1 MDRTA
6 PLDIA
11 PEEFRRLGH
20 DLVDRLAE
28 LLAGIRERPVTP
40 GETPAEVRALL
51 GRAPLPTR
59 GTPPHDLLAETV
71 PLLTE
76 HSLYNGHPRFMG
88 YITSSA
94 APIGA
99 LADLLAAAINPNVGG
114 WELSPIASEIEAQ
127 AVRWIAELIGYPRN
141 AGGLLVS
148 GGNMANLVCFLA
160 ARRAMLGDTV
170 RTTGLAGANAL
181 RLRVYVSAAT
191 HTWVEKAAD
200 LFGLGTD
207 ALRWIPCDGG
217 GRMDPAALRARL
229 EEDVAAGDRPLLVV
243 GTAGSVSTGAVD
255 PLRELAAI
263 ARERRIWFHVDGAYG
278 APAAALPDAPEDLR
292 ALALADSVAVDPHKW
307 LYAPIEAGCALVR
320 DPAHLRDA
328 FGYTPSYYKFDTEG
342 EEPPI
347 NYYELG
353 PQNSRGFR
361 ALKVWLGLRQAGREG
376 YARMIADDCRLAGE
390 LYRAAEQHP
399 EIEAVT
405 LGLSIATFR
414 YVPAGLT
421 PGPAETES
429 YLNTLNESLVARLK
443 TGGRLFVTNALVGE
457 RFVLRACIVNFRT
470 TDADVHSVPELVAR
484 AGRALDA
491 ELRPAGLAAGG
502 ARVARS

>member
-1 MDRTA
+1 MDRRVA
-6 PLDIA
+6 ALEMS

-20 DLVDRLAE
+20 DLVDRVAD
-28 LLAGIRERPVTP
+28 LLAALPAGPVTR

-51 GRAPLPTR
+51 GRAPLPER
-59 GTPPHDLLAETV
+59 GSPARALLEETV
-71 PLLTE
+71 PLLAD
-76 HSLYNGHPRFMG
+76 HSLFNGHPRFMG

-127 AVRWIAELIGYPRN
+127 AVRWIAELISYPAT

-160 ARRAMLGDTV
+160 GRRAMLGETV
-170 RTTGLAGANAL
+170 RSAGLAGADGL
-181 RLRVYVSAAT
+181 RLRVYVSSAT
-191 HTWVEKAAD
+191 HTWVHKAAD

-207 ALRWIPCDGG
+207 AIRWIPCDAES
-217 GRMDPAALRARL
+217 RMDPAALRAQL
-229 EEDVAAGDRPLLVV
+229 AADLAAGDRPLLLV
-243 GTAGSVSTGAVD
+243 GTAGTVSTGAVD
-255 PLRELAAI
+255 PLRALAAV
-263 ARERRIWFHVDGAYG
+263 AREHAIWFHVDGAYG
-278 APAAALPDAPEDLR
+278 APAAVLPDAPADLR

-307 LYAPIEAGCALVR
+307 LYSPLEAGCVLVR
-320 DPAHLRDA
+320 DPALLRDA
-328 FGYTPSYYKFDTEG
+328 FAYTPSYYKFDTEG
-342 EEPPI
+342 EEPPL

-376 YARMIADDCRLAGE
+376 YARMIADDCHAAGE
-390 LYRAAEQHP
+390 LYRAAEAHP

-414 YVPAGLT
+414 YAPPDL
-421 PGPAETES
+421 PPRSPEIED
-429 YLNTLNESLVARLK
+429 YLNRLNETLVARLK
-443 TGGRLFVTNALVGE
+443 IGGKLFVTNALVGE
-457 RFVLRACIVNFRT
+457 RYVLRACIVNFRT
-470 TDADVHSVPELVAR
+470 TLADARAVPGIVAA
-484 AGRALDA
+484 AGRAVDA
-491 ELRPAGLAAGG
+491 EMRPTHLRAGAPRA
-502 ARVARS
+502 